1 MPSRPCANN
10 MIIGIRLST
19 KNEFQHHPYSDQK
32 TVEIVYHT
40 RTPLVEKAFH
50 PPPPPLLLRS
60 DSTLCL
66 YSGFFSNT
74 LPTHTIISRPPPQ
87 LFTHFPFFHP
97 APRNPQP
104 PAFIVP
110 RQFSRGPFPRVS
122 SNISVISS
130 ALFFSNSV
138 MPILRHQRKGMVQHD
153 RSAHW
158 LWLTIWWNFC
168 AA

>member
-1 MPSRPCANN
+1 

-50 PPPPPLLLRS
+50 PPPLPCYGRYS

-66 YSGFFSNT
+66 YSSSFSNT
-74 LPTHTIISRPPPQ
+74 LPTHTIISRPLLNSSP
-87 LFTHFPFFHP
+87 LSPFFTPPPEPTTPSFYRP
-97 APRNPQP
+97 APIFERSGPRF
-104 PAFIVP
+104 PAHVINI
-110 RQFSRGPFPRVS
+110 FSTP
-122 SNISVISS
+122 
-130 ALFFSNSV
+130 FSNSV
-138 MPILRHQRKGMVQHD
+138 MPILRHERKGRTVKQQQQPLHD
-153 RSAHW
+153 RS
-158 LWLTIWWNFC
+158 WLTIWWNFC

>member
-1 MPSRPCANN
+1 MCEQHDYRHSAVHKERISTIIRTQIKRPSKSCITQEHHSWKRH
-10 MIIGIRLST
+10 ST
-19 KNEFQHHPYSDQK
+19 
-32 TVEIVYHT
+32 
-40 RTPLVEKAFH
+40 